1 MFCQQTELMDEL
13 VLQIC
18 SFNALFALELCYRQ
32 QFAVV
37 RLAFS
42 KDLAKLRTH
51 LSRTKQQLGFQ
62 IR

>member
-18 SFNALFALELCYRQ
+18 SLNTLFALELCYRQ

-37 RLAFS
+37 RRALS

-51 LSRTKQQLGFQ
+51 LSCTKQQRGFQ
-62 IR
+62 IH